1 MTFAPCRGF
10 YSGYF
15 FNASPLSARLKL
27 MVRIEG
33 EGGELLDCDN
43 AVTMDRAGSVP
54 NSRFI
59 VVIDEY

>member
-1 MTFAPCRGF
+1 MAFIQDI
-10 YSGYF
+10 F

-27 MVRIEG
+27 MVQIEG

-59 VVIDEY
+59 VVVDEY